1 MPPSA
6 QSLRLRIRL
15 VAGLFIG
22 LFLVVAGRAGYLQV
36 VLAEDLQARA
46 EQQQQRVVK
55 LSAQRGTIY
64 DRNGE
69 ELALSL
75 ELKSLYADPGQIE
88 NPTAV
93 AAALAPLVEMSEKD
107 LQRKLSEKKNFVWV
121 ARLLPPEQ
129 AKKIAALKR
138 AGLNF
143 VREHKRYYPRGQI
156 GAQVVGFTGL
166 DPRGLEGL
174 ELFYDADLQG
184 APGLLISA
192 RDARGRGMATAEQSV
207 RGGEAGASLYLTIDR
222 TLQYIAEKYLAQQV
236 KSSQAVGGTV
246 VMLDPKSGRVLAMAS
261 VPNYNP
267 NAIERYQPTDW
278 RNRAV
283 TDAFE
288 PGSTF
293 KAFVVAAALEEGLV
307 NEKTRIDCERGRFDV
322 GGKVIRDHGKKHGL
336 LSVSDIVKFSSN
348 IGAAKLGKRLE
359 REKLY
364 QYIRAFGFG
373 AQTDID
379 LPGESAGILRPADR
393 WFEIDLANI
402 SFGQGIGVTSL
413 QLATAMAA
421 IANNG
426 QLMKPYVVEKI
437 VDGQGS
443 VFSQAHP
450 QVVRQ
455 VISEKTA
462 RRVRRMLTQVT
473 EAGGTGTGAAIQ
485 GYRVAGKT
493 GTAQKADLVTG
504 GYSIDKRTASFIGMV
519 PAEDPAIVVLV
530 TIDEPQDVT
539 YGGLVAAP
547 AFSKIAEESLRYL
560 DVAPTLSLA
569 RQALPVEKVSS
580 AIKRGWVAATR
591 DQAAGENQRMPNF
604 QGMSYREVL
613 QQMQR
618 TGLNVRL
625 SGSGQVVEQS
635 PRAGEKIT
643 YGTEVWVRLGA

>member
-207 RGGEAGASLYLTIDR
+207 RGGEAGASLYLTLDR

-580 AIKRGWVAATR
+580 AIKRGRVAATR

>member
-88 NPTAV
+88 NPTAL

-373 AQTDID
+373 AQTNID

-580 AIKRGWVAATR
+580 AIKRGRVAATR

>member
-1 MPPSA
+1 
-6 QSLRLRIRL
+6 
-15 VAGLFIG
+15 
-22 LFLVVAGRAGYLQV
+22 
-36 VLAEDLQARA
+36 
-46 EQQQQRVVK
+46 
-55 LSAQRGTIY
+55 
-64 DRNGE
+64 
-69 ELALSL
+69 
-75 ELKSLYADPGQIE
+75 
-88 NPTAV
+88 
-93 AAALAPLVEMSEKD
+93 
-107 LQRKLSEKKNFVWV
+107 
-121 ARLLPPEQ
+121 
-129 AKKIAALKR
+129 
-138 AGLNF
+138 
-143 VREHKRYYPRGQI
+143 
-156 GAQVVGFTGL
+156 
-166 DPRGLEGL
+166 
-174 ELFYDADLQG
+174 
-184 APGLLISA
+184 
-192 RDARGRGMATAEQSV
+192 
-207 RGGEAGASLYLTIDR
+207 
-222 TLQYIAEKYLAQQV
+222 
-236 KSSQAVGGTV
+236 
-246 VMLDPKSGRVLAMAS
+246 
-261 VPNYNP
+261 
-267 NAIERYQPTDW
+267 
-278 RNRAV
+278 
-283 TDAFE
+283 
-288 PGSTF
+288 
-293 KAFVVAAALEEGLV
+293 
-307 NEKTRIDCERGRFDV
+307 
-322 GGKVIRDHGKKHGL
+322 
-336 LSVSDIVKFSSN
+336 
-348 IGAAKLGKRLE
+348 
-359 REKLY
+359 
-364 QYIRAFGFG
+364 
-373 AQTDID
+373 
-379 LPGESAGILRPADR
+379 
-393 WFEIDLANI
+393 
-402 SFGQGIGVTSL
+402 

-580 AIKRGWVAATR
+580 AIKRGRVAATR

>member
-580 AIKRGWVAATR
+580 AIKRGRVAATR

>member
-1 MPPSA
+1 VPPSA

-15 VAGLFIG
+15 VAGLFVM
-22 LFLVVAGRAGYLQV
+22 LFLVIAGRAGYLQV

-55 LSAQRGTIY
+55 LTAQRGTIY

-107 LQRKLSEKKNFVWV
+107 LRHKLSEKKNFVWL
-121 ARLLPPEQ
+121 ARLLTPEQ

-174 ELFYDADLQG
+174 ELFYDSDLQG
-184 APGLLISA
+184 EPGLLISA

-207 RGGEAGASLYLTIDR
+207 RGGEAGASLYLTLDR

-246 VMLDPKSGRVLAMAS
+246 VMLEPKSGRLLAMAS

-267 NAIERYQPTDW
+267 NAIERYRPTDW

-307 NEKTRIDCERGRFDV
+307 NEKTRIDCEQGRFDV

-348 IGAAKLGKRLE
+348 IGAAKLGKKLE
-359 REKLY
+359 REKLD

-373 AQTDID
+373 AQTNID
-379 LPGESAGILRPADR
+379 LPGESGGILRPANR

-413 QLATAMAA
+413 QLVTAMAA

-437 VDGQGS
+437 IDGHGS
-443 VFSQAHP
+443 AFFQAQP
-450 QVVRQ
+450 QVIRQ
-455 VISEKTA
+455 VVSEKTA

-473 EAGGTGTGAAIQ
+473 EAGGTGTGAAIE
-485 GYRVAGKT
+485 GYQVAGKT

-580 AIKRGWVAATR
+580 AIKRERVVATS
-591 DQAAGENQRMPNF
+591 DQAEGEDRRMPNF

>member
-6 QSLRLRIRL
+6 HSLKLRIRL
-15 VAGLFIG
+15 VAGLFVI
-22 LFLVVAGRAGYLQV
+22 LFLVIVGRAGYLQV
-36 VLAEDLQARA
+36 VLAEDLRARA

-55 LSAQRGTIY
+55 LTAQRGTIY

-88 NPTAV
+88 NPAAT
-93 AAALAPLVEMSEKD
+93 AAALAPLVEMSEKA
-107 LQRKLSEKKNFVWV
+107 LRLKLAEKKNFVWL
-121 ARLLPPEQ
+121 ARCLNPEQ
-129 AKKIAALKR
+129 AKKISALKLS
-138 AGLNF
+138 GLHF

-184 APGLLISA
+184 EPGLLISA

-207 RGGEAGASLYLTIDR
+207 RGGEPGASLYLTIDR
-222 TLQYIAEKYLAQQV
+222 TLQYIAEKYLSQQV
-236 KSSQAVGGTV
+236 ESSKAAGGTV
-246 VMLDPKSGRVLAMAS
+246 VMLEPDSGRVLAMAS

-267 NAIERYQPTDW
+267 NAIERYRPADW
-278 RNRAV
+278 RNRVV
-283 TDAFE
+283 TDVFE

-293 KAFVVAAALEEGLV
+293 KAFVVAAALEEELV
-307 NEKTRIDCERGRFDV
+307 NEKTRIDCEQGRFEV

-336 LSVSDIVKFSSN
+336 LSVSDIIKFSSN
-348 IGAAKLGKRLE
+348 IGAAKLGKKLE

-379 LPGESAGILRPADR
+379 LPGESAGLLRSADR
-393 WFEIDLANI
+393 WFEVDLANI

-413 QLATAMAA
+413 QLVTAMAA
-421 IANNG
+421 IANDG
-426 QLMKPYVVEKI
+426 QLMKPFVVEKI
-437 VDGQGS
+437 VDGQGDS
-443 VFSQAHP
+443 FYQHQP
-450 QVVRQ
+450 QPVRRVV
-455 VISEKTA
+455 SAKTA
-462 RRVRRMLTQVT
+462 RRVRQMLMQVT
-473 EAGGTGTGAAIQ
+473 EAGGTGTGAAIE

-519 PAEDPAIVVLV
+519 PAEKPAIVVLV

-547 AFSKIAEESLRYL
+547 AFSKIAEEALRYL
-560 DVAPTLSLA
+560 DVAPTQNLA
-569 RQALPVEKVSS
+569 RQALPDKRSLPGGSTGRNAAVAVS
-580 AIKRGWVAATR
+580 A
-591 DQAAGENQRMPNF
+591 DDENRLMPNF
-604 QGMSYREVL
+604 KGMSYREVL

-635 PRAGEKIT
+635 PRAGEKIK

>member
-88 NPTAV
+88 NPTAL

-207 RGGEAGASLYLTIDR
+207 RGGEAGASLYLTLDR

-373 AQTDID
+373 AQTNID

-580 AIKRGWVAATR
+580 AIKRGRVAATR

>member
-413 QLATAMAA
+413 QLATA
-421 IANNG
+421 
-426 QLMKPYVVEKI
+426 
-437 VDGQGS
+437 
-443 VFSQAHP
+443 
-450 QVVRQ
+450 
-455 VISEKTA
+455 
-462 RRVRRMLTQVT
+462 
-473 EAGGTGTGAAIQ
+473 
-485 GYRVAGKT
+485 
-493 GTAQKADLVTG
+493 
-504 GYSIDKRTASFIGMV
+504 
-519 PAEDPAIVVLV
+519 
-530 TIDEPQDVT
+530 
-539 YGGLVAAP
+539 
-547 AFSKIAEESLRYL
+547 
-560 DVAPTLSLA
+560 
-569 RQALPVEKVSS
+569 
-580 AIKRGWVAATR
+580 
-591 DQAAGENQRMPNF
+591 
-604 QGMSYREVL
+604 
-613 QQMQR
+613 
-618 TGLNVRL
+618 
-625 SGSGQVVEQS
+625 
-635 PRAGEKIT
+635 
-643 YGTEVWVRLGA
+643 

>member
-88 NPTAV
+88 NPTAL

-580 AIKRGWVAATR
+580 AIKRGRVAATR

>member
-1 MPPSA
+1 M
-6 QSLRLRIRL
+6 
-15 VAGLFIG
+15 
-22 LFLVVAGRAGYLQV
+22 LFLVIAGRAGYLQV

-55 LSAQRGTIY
+55 LTAQRGTIY

-107 LQRKLSEKKNFVWV
+107 LRHKLSEKKNFVWL
-121 ARLLPPEQ
+121 ARLLTPEQ

-174 ELFYDADLQG
+174 ELFYDSDLQG
-184 APGLLISA
+184 EPGLLISA

-207 RGGEAGASLYLTIDR
+207 RGGEAGASLYLTLDR

-246 VMLDPKSGRVLAMAS
+246 VMLEPKSGRLLAMAS

-267 NAIERYQPTDW
+267 NAIERYRPTDW

-307 NEKTRIDCERGRFDV
+307 NEKTRIDCEQGRFDV

-348 IGAAKLGKRLE
+348 IGAAKLGKKLE
-359 REKLY
+359 REKLD

-373 AQTDID
+373 AQTNID
-379 LPGESAGILRPADR
+379 LPGESGGILRPANR

-413 QLATAMAA
+413 QLVTAMAA

-437 VDGQGS
+437 IDGHGS
-443 VFSQAHP
+443 AFFQAQP
-450 QVVRQ
+450 QVIRQ
-455 VISEKTA
+455 VVSEKTA

-473 EAGGTGTGAAIQ
+473 EAGGTGTGAAIE
-485 GYRVAGKT
+485 GYQVAGKT

-580 AIKRGWVAATR
+580 AIKRERVVATS
-591 DQAAGENQRMPNF
+591 DQAEGEDRRMPNF

-625 SGSGQVVEQS
+625 SGSCQVVEQS

>member
-88 NPTAV
+88 NPTAL

-207 RGGEAGASLYLTIDR
+207 RGGEAGASLYLTLDR